1 MFWLVRRK
9 EDVLIYMDYAAS
21 TPVDPR
27 VIERMTSAMETHFA
41 NPSSRHGLGYS
52 SARAVQE
59 ARKNIAESIGAHPNE
74 VIFTSGATEAINLV
88 MRGLFVD
95 TQNAHLIVSATEH
108 KAVLGTAAALETS
121 NAANVTRIAP
131 GSQGFITPEMLE
143 EALRED
149 TRLVAIMWSN
159 NETGVQSPIEELA
172 AICRERGVL
181 FLTDATQA
189 VGNTRLDLT
198 RLGIDFLAMSG
209 HKICVPKGIGMLFAR
224 RALQDQIHPVLTGGG
239 HERGLRSGTLNV
251 PGILA
256 LEEGFAILNRERDK
270 EVVRIRALRDSLE
283 SKLRHALPTVEIN
296 GNVAKRAPHISNV
309 FLPGVDNQPF
319 LARVRQKLCL
329 SAGSACNSTRHE
341 ASHVLLAMGYSEA
354 HANSSIRLSLGRYT
368 TSNEIEQAV
377 RIIEET
383 VTFLRYNDL

>member
-1 MFWLVRRK
+1 
-9 EDVLIYMDYAAS
+9 
-21 TPVDPR
+21 
-27 VIERMTSAMETHFA
+27 
-41 NPSSRHGLGYS
+41 
-52 SARAVQE
+52 
-59 ARKNIAESIGAHPNE
+59 
-74 VIFTSGATEAINLV
+74 